1 MASTA
6 RRFVYEHAFLPPKLP
21 QSNHGEEGADF
32 LLKELYKATRELWRS
47 MPVGTGDARVLERLL
62 PSLPKW
68 IDAYAAGTP
77 CCEVIIDLLQNL
89 RNEDVLFFY
98 MKPQN
103 ATLLIRNRPTGAVF
117 ECFEVLPTTD
127 AVMATQDALIRV
139 FPARAVFLPK
149 EVLQDTEFIRE
160 LGTAIFKLSVEQL
173 RMAMV
178 TTVKGKNTVVEDRQS
193 AHPKMVTEWLFGIIS
208 TRGNAT
214 SSPTIRKRTHDD
226 ACWKDAEKPWRRSGV
241 YLSAR
246 IALQIA
252 FHNAGLTDDGHS
264 LYKNLMLYL
273 LASFAKDVLDDEPDP
288 DMLHVLRIK
297 LARRNAKLGT
307 DTFPSVQ
314 DMVRHVLQRID
325 GVMQSQWRTVVARED
340 TSIPKVPI
348 LTATDQLAL
357 EQSAPYLNAVWQ
369 RSKTGYSYR
378 STDKKPTACYRVQ
391 LQSDT
396 LPNPDMFCKSGDRLC
411 GLVDFEEW
419 VADHLGNWLDFNKAR
434 GECCGLLSD
443 LITTYHG
450 FAKGHYTGNPER
462 MSVMLLTMFEL
473 WVALDTIVTKLQPL
487 LLDHPPEIQD
497 EILEPIL
504 LNKKCELERLMRFEE
519 YITNRWARCNTRY
532 SSMFTNPSEDCFAVR
547 YYDETQELRDLRST
561 IEQEAR
567 TARAAKSREWEQEK
581 REYDRLLQ
589 EVANAQCD
597 MYFIPRGRRAGD
609 ITHDKYCQRCATERW
624 ANDMQIWKH
633 EWPLPVSET
642 DLKAVVFEL
651 RPPEEI
657 VRWRDTT
664 WYLVQEVGRTTAV
677 QGATPV
683 QNLLSYLP
691 LQKHVQHSTRR
702 LTLASSIKPMTSAHY
717 FKSGL
722 VIDEILVKNAMTFRM
737 NVTAKPAVWTAEQ
750 TARPSLQQYCK
761 TALPA
766 GRGVHFNQQVNGTSH
781 AQNSV
786 IASHSAYPID
796 MGAHEY
802 LLFGT
807 VRSGERLQYLNIL
820 AAIMSTENDM
830 NSPLT
835 ALLFLHA
842 TSQVMKPGRA
852 SIPYLRESQMEFNNT
867 SFYRSLFSA
876 LTTRFAGIE
885 ANWKEATSASV
896 ILELFLKM
904 CSLLPE
910 HSDECVAM
918 VLRIRRAGILWIRQL
933 ANLHTEKRGGSD
945 IQVPLDDISRQL
957 VKCCILT
964 RRTFDVDHDLRSAL
978 CLTSAAVEQYVE
990 ASIYLHNH
998 LNQQS
1003 KADYD
1008 MKLQFDILND
1018 SYKARQFQ
1026 KALVSCLA
1034 TNCSAISQG
1043 VQRFWPSASFDLEW
1057 KGIHQN
1063 DTSWLENKCGSKS
1076 VYLNLVTGSLLV
1088 SGRPLS
1094 RLPDDYRSNSLYRS
1108 IFGDQD
1114 LSVFTAD
1121 VEDMEYM
1128 SRSLFEGHRVY
1139 LGMQDGVLLIRSQ
1152 CDNMKF
1158 EALLK
1163 DGFLEDLPTILVKN
1177 SIPWLDLDEGTVVF
1191 RSSSSRWKTRDT
1203 DWVLQPALNLRKT
1216 TTMRTDHSFLIDYDS
1231 PVGRAICRTFKPFEK
1246 KNHIVISK
1254 VHDTSVEV
1262 WLPRFRLHFCV
1273 TPAGD
1278 IKCKEFS
1285 AVVDS
1290 RQAIGTLHGLQSRLV
1305 LHAVGQAP
1313 GSIVRTVLIP
1323 NGDPALTAAAPHLK
1337 VDIRVGSADYLSFS
1351 QYRIDNRLGQL
1362 VSSDL
1367 EGHIYKAYLH
1377 AVTSFPEPDALT
1389 GRTGTEESLWTLSDP
1404 VNRTSVPLSQRS
1416 RKLLQSIADLSPQ
1429 RSWYP
1434 RHMQVMHSDRF
1445 HNVLSSYAQRDNLFC
1460 TVEAIISHNRN
1471 ANFLFDTEVK
1481 PLVYSNNAQ
1490 DQLLL
1495 DRSHRH
1501 TRKLYPTDSVSMIL
1515 DALQDNQYNSRDR
1528 VLSPNQ
1534 EASSIMAG
1542 LVESWPSAFSVPSL
1556 RPVIQ
1561 QWKEVSGFQ
1570 EKFEVTSYA
1579 NLLADPLQGQFP
1591 RLFNL
1596 CRSTS
1601 VSKQEL
1607 LFTLSLMAFGNP
1619 ENTPNLRILLAL
1631 AVSPA
1636 LRSLPPFLHDFYDLR
1651 QGCAVNH
1658 NELDSILRQCEEL
1671 FTPVTNSE
1679 ASQSEQKDDIRSQR
1693 ERFDRESAQQRR
1705 QIVEAVESSWPGALV
1720 ALPPRQ
1726 TLDHYQ
1732 FGTLQQLLNVK
1743 FTAWHK
1749 NYVFLSQLDAIDRH
1763 LKTINRSGDGPNPIS
1778 TIVDWTHGIRRHTQT
1793 THFAL
1798 LDVMHLVNVSMNDF
1812 NASGPSR
1819 LDHDLTLTIATRQ
1832 DQQRGDVHSVLWATN
1847 ELEAMVENLDDNSG
1861 EIIGNY
1867 AQFLR
1872 DSITALKSKVTDVT
1886 SRVDVPGALVL
1897 NRKAREVK
1905 ERISYILHR
1914 CRELLQ
1920 PRGNAEFGLV
1930 MARLWPQVNEMALLQ
1945 LLSAQH
1951 RRLVPR
1957 EWIKILM
1964 LFAQE
1969 ITAIQRIERIQRYIA
1984 AGDEFALQRE
1994 LANPAHD
2001 GWSVEDYPDWL
2012 LLEIQNNFLIRPIQ
2026 VRVAREIMERDN
2038 GLVLLGMGEGKTSV
2052 ILPMVVTALAN
2063 GSHLVRVVVL
2073 KPLANEMLRQL
2084 SRSLAGLCGRPVYYL
2099 PFSRSTVLTS
2109 ETPHQLLDLYQE
2121 CCQEE
2126 GVLLSLPEHQNS
2138 FRLVGADCLT
2148 GGDPRLAAELIR
2160 VQKWLDW
2167 NSRDILDE
2175 SDELLKPGYELVY
2188 TNGEASILSGAPDR
2202 WVVALEILALLQDVA
2217 AELHHQL
2224 PEGIEYEIRGPGAFP
2239 HVRILNDDGAEAL
2252 TGRIVR
2258 AIVEGKLPSLP
2269 LGHCNVEVLQAIGSF
2284 LHDMDV
2290 DDTAYEK
2297 IRKHFQDSAQ
2307 LNTLYV
2313 VRGLISHQI
2322 LSHALR
2328 KRWLVNYG
2336 LDRSRCLSAVPYR
2349 AKSIP
2354 SPSAEF
2360 AQPEMMIV
2368 LTALSWLY
2376 TGVEREDLRR
2386 CIVVL
2391 LKSSDPS
2398 REYTTWVRESN
2409 VPGKYRSSN
2418 CINLDDATFLDEL
2431 YGHLKDSRAVIDFFL
2446 RFLVYPR
2453 EAKEFQHKLSSSAW
2467 DLCATDGGKVT
2478 SGFSGTCDSRV
2489 PSTCFQKDLE
2499 DLRHS
2504 TALTLATLLRQ
2515 DNRHYVCAAS
2525 SSGRRLTT
2533 DELLRLVV
2541 DQQPSPSVII
2551 DVGAQILESNQ
2562 EVAAKWL
2569 RLQEAKMA
2577 AIYFNDNDE
2586 KMVLNRDG
2594 TTEPFVSSIFKDEVG
2609 GCLIY
2614 LDEFHTRGTD
2624 FQLPDQFQAG
2634 VLLGPGLLKDNLAQ
2648 ACMRMRKLAVSQSVR
2663 FFAPPEVDNSIRAF
2677 LKQPAA
2683 AIDSSHVV
2691 RWAIHQSCQ
2700 ALKSQKPI
2708 WTLRGLSHSRRRIA
2722 STLHLS
2728 DDGQVIDPD
2737 QYLGTIRERESRPV
2751 TELYGIR
2758 SRQEQKITFE
2768 PSADERV
2775 DPIMR
2780 DLLMEWERIDV
2791 TDLTTCG
2798 ISEEQEREVLHEIEQ
2813 EREVQRS
2820 QGAKPAVPKGWDGL
2834 DYLIRHGRAPATA
2847 AGFYQAFDALKN
2859 TRLKSQYVP
2868 ADWPMHVVVTEDFL
2882 RTIETAKGTG
2892 HDDFLRPVQ
2901 WVLKAA
2907 AVMQPIIIS
2916 PHEAQIFLPLIRESK
2931 HSTLILYQA
2940 RTGRSMPAFDSMS
2953 VYTVPERDHVPGISN
2968 EAITTLNLFAGQL
2981 YFTTFDDYRRLCQLI
2996 GLWDGERLLP
3006 VRRQVANDNFVS
3018 PACRQANDWP
3028 DCTFKRSPVKL
3039 LKAFINMRRLGIEWN
3054 HTHMGRVLS
3063 GRFLRREDFQ
3073 DDLISSMDR
3082 LNVTE
3087 S

>member
-6 RRFVYEHAFLPPKLP
+6 RQFVYEHAFLPPKLP
-21 QSNHGEEGADF
+21 QSDHHEEGADF
-32 LLKELYKATRELWRS
+32 LLKQVSKAAHEFWLS
-47 MPVGTGDARVLERLL
+47 MPVGASDKRVVEQML
-62 PSLPKW
+62 PSLLKW
-68 IDAYAAGTP
+68 IDVYAAGTP
-77 CCEVIIDLLQNL
+77 CCEVIIDTLQNM
-89 RNEDVLFFY
+89 RNEDILFFY
-98 MKPQN
+98 MEPQN
-103 ATLLIRNRPTGAVF
+103 ATLLVRNRSTGAVF

-127 AVMATQDALIRV
+127 AVMATKDALLRT

-149 EVLQDTEFIRE
+149 EALQDTEFMHE

-173 RMAMV
+173 RMAME
-178 TTVKGKNTVVEDRQS
+178 TTTKGKNVVSEDRQS
-193 AHPKMVTEWLFGIIS
+193 AHPMMVTEWLFGILS
-208 TRGNAT
+208 TRGKAT
-214 SSPTIRKRTHDD
+214 ASPTIHKRTHDD
-226 ACWKDAEKPWRRSGV
+226 VCWKDAARPWRRSGV
-241 YLSAR
+241 YLSTR
-246 IALQIA
+246 VALQIA
-252 FHNAGLTDDGHS
+252 FQNAGLADDGHS
-264 LYKNLMLYL
+264 LYKNFMLYL
-273 LASFAKDVLDDEPDP
+273 LSSFATEVQENDQSP
-288 DMLHVLRIK
+288 DMLHVLRAK
-297 LARRNAKLGT
+297 LARRNAKLGP
-307 DTFPSVQ
+307 DTLPSVQ
-314 DMVRHVLQRID
+314 LIVRQTLQRID
-325 GVMQSQWRTVVARED
+325 EVMQSQWREVVVREQICVPSVPASTV
-340 TSIPKVPI
+340 
-348 LTATDQLAL
+348 TDQLTL
-357 EQSAPYLNAVWQ
+357 KQSTPHLNAVWQ
-369 RSKTGYSYR
+369 LSKTGYSYR
-378 STDKKPTACYRVQ
+378 SIPYTPTAQNRVQ
-391 LQSDT
+391 LHSDI
-396 LPNPDMFCKSGDRLC
+396 LPKADMFCNSGDLLC
-411 GLVDFEEW
+411 GLADFEQW
-419 VADHLGNWLDFNKAR
+419 VADHLDDWLEHNQTSR
-434 GECCGLLSD
+434 HCCSLLAD
-443 LITTYHG
+443 LITFYHDS
-450 FAKGHYTGNPER
+450 AKKKYNGNPMR
-462 MSVMLLTMFEL
+462 MSMMLLTMFDL
-473 WVALDTIVTKLQPL
+473 WVKLDIIVTNLQPL
-487 LLDHPPEIQD
+487 LLDYPPEID
-497 EILEPIL
+497 MGIFEPIL
-504 LNKKCELERLMRFEE
+504 LNKKCELERLALLEG
-519 YITNRWARCNTRY
+519 YISDRGGKCNTN
-532 SSMFTNPSEDCFAVR
+532 NPSLFSNPTSDCFAVK
-547 YYDETQELRDLRST
+547 YYRKSQELLLLRSE
-561 IEQEAR
+561 IEQEAHL
-567 TARAAKSREWEQEK
+567 ARDEKSCEWEEK
-581 REYDRLLQ
+581 KRLYQRLK
-589 EVANAQCD
+589 EEAANAQHD
-597 MYFIPRGRRAGD
+597 KFTFRYGRKAGST
-609 ITHDKYCQRCATERW
+609 THDRNCRKCAKERTA
-624 ANDMQIWKH
+624 ANIKIDKH
-633 EWPLPVSET
+633 EWPLPNNDVY
-642 DLKAVVFEL
+642 LMAVVFEL
-651 RPPEEI
+651 GAPQEI
-657 VRWRDTT
+657 VLWRDTA
-664 WYLVQEVGRTTAV
+664 WYLVQEVGRSTTV
-677 QGATPV
+677 QGEIPK
-683 QNLLSYLP
+683 QQLLSYQP
-691 LQKHVQHSTRR
+691 LRHHAQHRTRR
-702 LTLASSIKPMTSAHY
+702 ITLASSVKPMEKAHY
-717 FKSGL
+717 FKAGL
-722 VIDEILVKNAMTFRM
+722 VIDEIFVKNAMNFIM
-737 NVTAKPAVWTAEQ
+737 NDSAKATVWTSEQ
-750 TARPSLQQYCK
+750 TARPSLQPYCK
-761 TALPA
+761 SKIPTGS
-766 GRGVHFNQQVNGTSH
+766 GRHIDQQVNGTTH
-781 AQNSV
+781 TQNSV
-786 IASHSAYPID
+786 IATHSACPTD

-807 VRSGERLQYLNIL
+807 LRSGERLQYINVL
-820 AAIMSTENDM
+820 AALMSSEIDL

-842 TSQVMKPGRA
+842 TSQVGKLA
-852 SIPYLRESQMEFNNT
+852 QKKTDYLRESQVELANL
-867 SFYRSLFSA
+867 SFCRSLLEA
-876 LTTRFAGIE
+876 LVTRFAAIE
-885 ANWKEATSASV
+885 TNWKEATAAGV
-896 ILELFLKM
+896 LLELTLKI
-904 CSLLPE
+904 CSLVSAC
-910 HSDECVAM
+910 SDECATLL
-918 VLRIRRAGILWIRQL
+918 LRIRRASIQWIRQL
-933 ANLHTEKRGGSD
+933 ADLHAEKRGASD
-945 IQVPLDDISRQL
+945 VQVSLGDISRQML
-957 VKCCILT
+957 KCCILT
-964 RRTFDVDHDLRSAL
+964 RRTYDVDHCLQSTL
-978 CLTSAAVEQYVE
+978 CFTAVAAEDYIE
-990 ASIYLHNH
+990 ASIHLHDH
-998 LNQQS
+998 LNQQF
-1003 KADYD
+1003 KTDHD
-1008 MKLQFDILND
+1008 VKLHSDILED
-1018 SYKARQFQ
+1018 SYKARLFQ
-1026 KALVSCLA
+1026 RPFLSWLA
-1034 TNCSAISQG
+1034 KESSAISRG
-1043 VQRFWPSASFDLEW
+1043 VQRFWRSASFDLGW
-1057 KGIHQN
+1057 KVTHQN
-1063 DTSWLENKCGSKS
+1063 DQSWLENKCLSKS
-1076 VYLNLVTGSLLV
+1076 VHFNLVTGNLLV
-1088 SGRPLS
+1088 CGRPLS
-1094 RLPDDYRSNSLYRS
+1094 RLPNEYRANPLYRS
-1108 IFGDQD
+1108 IFHD
-1114 LSVFTAD
+1114 LDLDVFTAD

-1128 SRSLFEGHRVY
+1128 SRTLFEGHRIY
-1139 LGMQDGVLLIRSQ
+1139 LGMRSGVLLIRSQ
-1152 CDNMKF
+1152 LGSNRF
-1158 EALLK
+1158 EALLGDK
-1163 DGFLEDLPTILVKN
+1163 FLEDLPTVLVKD
-1177 SIPWLDLDEGTVVF
+1177 SVPWMDLDDGTVAF
-1191 RSSSSRWKTRDT
+1191 RSRQSLWKTCSS
-1203 DWVLQPALNLRKT
+1203 DWVLRPTLNSQTT
-1216 TTMRTDHSFLIDYDS
+1216 TTMRSDQSFLIDYDS
-1231 PVGRAICRTFKPFEK
+1231 LVGRAICQTFESFEK
-1246 KNHIVISK
+1246 RNHIVISK
-1254 VHDTSVEV
+1254 NQETGIEI
-1262 WLPRFRLHFCV
+1262 WLPRFRLHFSV
-1273 TPAGD
+1273 DPAGD

-1290 RQAIGTLHGLQSRLV
+1290 FQAIGTLHGLQSRLV
-1305 LHAVGQAP
+1305 LRAVGKAH

-1323 NGDPALTAAAPHLK
+1323 NGDLRLTAAAPHLK
-1337 VDIRVGSADYLSFS
+1337 VNIRVGSADYLSFA

-1362 VSSDL
+1362 ISSDL
-1367 EGHIYKAYLH
+1367 ESHIYKAYLH

-1389 GRTGTEESLWTLSDP
+1389 GRTGTEESLLNLSDP
-1404 VNRTSVPLSQRS
+1404 VNRTSIPLSPRAQQ
-1416 RKLLQSIADLSPQ
+1416 LLQSIAELSP
-1429 RSWYP
+1429 RRNWYP
-1434 RHMQVMHSDRF
+1434 QHMQVMHSDKF
-1445 HNVLSSYAQRDNLFC
+1445 HNVLSSYAQRDIFFG
-1460 TVEAIISHNRN
+1460 TVGAVISHNRK
-1471 ANFLFDTEVK
+1471 ANFLFDAQVK
-1481 PLVYSNNAQ
+1481 SLVYSNNAK

-1501 TRKLYPTDSVSMIL
+1501 TCKLYPTDSVSWSG
-1515 DALQDNQYNSRDR
+1515 DAVQDNQYKSRDR
-1528 VLSPNQ
+1528 NIGSNQ
-1534 EASSIMAG
+1534 EAASTIAG
-1542 LVESWPSAFSVPSL
+1542 LVDTWPSAFSVTNL
-1556 RPVIQ
+1556 KAVIQ
-1561 QWKEVSGFQ
+1561 GWKEVTGFH
-1570 EKFEVTSYA
+1570 EEFKVISFA
-1579 NLLADPLQGQFP
+1579 NVLVDPMHEQFP

-1596 CRSTS
+1596 CSSPS
-1601 VSKQEL
+1601 VSKREL
-1607 LFTLSLMAFGNP
+1607 VFILSLMAFGNP
-1619 ENTPNLRILLAL
+1619 KNTPVLRTLLAL

-1636 LRSLPPFLHDFYDLR
+1636 LRNLPPFEHNSYDLG
-1651 QGCAVNH
+1651 QGSAIDYD
-1658 NELDSILRQCEEL
+1658 EMETILEQCEKE
-1671 FTPVTNSE
+1671 FTPVSDSE
-1679 ASQSEQKDDIRSQR
+1679 VSESEEEADTQSQKDDFLR
-1693 ERFDRESAQQRR
+1693 DLAQQRR
-1705 QIVEAVESSWPGALV
+1705 QILAAVKSSWPSASV
-1720 ALPPRQ
+1720 TLPPRRS
-1726 TLDHYQ
+1726 LDCYK
-1732 FGTLQQLLNVK
+1732 FGELRQLLDVK
-1743 FTAWHK
+1743 FAAWHK
-1749 NYVFLSQLDAIDRH
+1749 NYVFLSQLDAFDQNLR
-1763 LKTINRSGDGPNPIS
+1763 TVNQSWYGPNPIN
-1778 TIVDWTHGIRRHTQT
+1778 TVVDLTHSGRRRTQT
-1793 THFAL
+1793 TRFAL
-1798 LDVMHLVNVSMNDF
+1798 LDIMRSVDVSMDDF
-1812 NASGPSR
+1812 GASEPSG
-1819 LDHDLTLTIATRQ
+1819 LDHDLARTIAVRQTQQTGDTR
-1832 DQQRGDVHSVLWATN
+1832 DILDATD
-1847 ELEAMVENLDDNSG
+1847 ELETMVEMLEDQSG
-1861 EIIGNY
+1861 ETFDDY
-1867 AQFLR
+1867 ARFLR
-1872 DSITALKSKVTDVT
+1872 DSITALKSKVADVKI
-1886 SRVDVPGALVL
+1886 RFDMPDALTL
-1897 NRKAREVK
+1897 IRKAGEVK
-1905 ERISYILHR
+1905 KRISYLLHR

-1920 PRGNAEFGLV
+1920 PRDDAARGLV

-1945 LLSAQH
+1945 LLVARH
-1951 RRLVPR
+1951 RSRVPFK
-1957 EWIKILM
+1957 WIQILT

-1969 ITAIQRIERIQRYIA
+1969 ITALQRVERIQRHIA
-1984 AGDEFALQRE
+1984 AGDDFALQRE

-2001 GWSVEDYPDWL
+2001 AWSIGEHPDWL
-2012 LLEIQNNFLIRPIQ
+2012 LLEIQNNLLIRPIQ
-2026 VRVAREIMERDN
+2026 VRVALEIMERHN

-2084 SRSLAGLCGRPVYYL
+2084 SRSLAGLCGR
-2099 PFSRSTVLTS
+2099 T
-2109 ETPHQLLDLYQE
+2109 E

-2160 VQKWLDW
+2160 VQKWLDR

-2188 TNGEASILSGAPDR
+2188 TNGEANILSGAPDR

-2313 VRGLISHQI
+2313 VRGLISHQT

-2398 REYTTWVRESN
+2398 HEYTTWVRESN
-2409 VPGKYRSSN
+2409 VPSKYRSSN

-2453 EAKEFQHKLSSSAW
+2453 EAKEFQHKLSSSTW

-2533 DELLRLVV
+2533 GELLRLVV
-2541 DQQPSPSVII
+2541 NQQPSPSVII

-2624 FQLPDQFQAG
+2624 FQLPDDFQAG

-2677 LKQPAA
+2677 LQQPAG

-2700 ALKSQKPI
+2700 ALKSQKSI

-2737 QYLGTIRERESRPV
+2737 RYLETIRERESRPV

-2758 SRQEQKITFE
+2758 SRQERKITFE
-2768 PSADERV
+2768 PTANERV

-2834 DYLIRHGRAPATA
+2834 DYLIRHGRAPESA

-2882 RTIETAKGTG
+2882 RTIETTKGTG

-2907 AVMQPIIIS
+2907 AVKQPIIIS

-2940 RTGRSMPAFDSMS
+2940 RTGRSMAAFDSMG
-2953 VYTVPERDHVPGISN
+2953 VYRVPERDHVDGISAG
-2968 EAITTLNLFAGQL
+2968 AITTLNLFAGQL
-2981 YFTTFDDYRRLCQLI
+2981 YFTTFDDYRRLCSLI
-2996 GLWDGERLLP
+2996 GLWDGERSLTLE
-3006 VRRQVANDNFVS
+3006 REVANDNFVS
-3018 PACRQANDWP
+3018 PACRQANGWTG
-3028 DCTFKRSPVKL
+3028 CTFKRSPVKL

-3063 GRFLRREDFQ
+3063 GRFLRKEDFE
-3073 DDLISSMDR
+3073 DDLISGVEG
-3082 LNVTE
+3082 LNMTE
-3087 S
+3087 N